1 MRGTRRLGQNS
12 PERVLRSASPSPAP
26 QTGALVP
33 PVSAARES
41 PGPGHAHVPDS
52 KPNGLNCGN
61 VLHHGPR
68 FKTRRGMARTGSNL
82 ADHAPACRPC
92 VYAKTRQAARMSS
105 LQKRRTG
112 RRPIGQPETVWGRV
126 SVEVR
131 RQVDEL
137 SDQLGIPKARV
148 VATLIDVGLD
158 HLAEAQFPQGKPPEE
173 ELPMSNAS

>member
-1 MRGTRRLGQNS
+1 
-12 PERVLRSASPSPAP
+12 
-26 QTGALVP
+26 
-33 PVSAARES
+33 
-41 PGPGHAHVPDS
+41 
-52 KPNGLNCGN
+52 
-61 VLHHGPR
+61 
-68 FKTRRGMARTGSNL
+68 
-82 ADHAPACRPC
+82 
-92 VYAKTRQAARMSS
+92 MSS

-112 RRPIGQPETVWGRV
+112 RRPIGQPEAVWGRV